1 MDRVIR
7 IGVIGIGYWGP
18 NLARNFAEANNA
30 ELVAIADLDSGRL
43 HRMKARFP
51 HIHTTKDYREF
62 FTMGVDAVVI
72 ATPPKTHYRIAMD
85 CIEHGLHVLVEKPI
99 TLDVDDAKKLNA
111 AADERRLCLM
121 TGHTFIYNP
130 AVRTIRD
137 YIQRGELGEVYYID
151 AVRTNL
157 GLFQLE
163 ADVMWDLAPHDISIA
178 NYLLGS
184 APVSVTAQG
193 GSYIMRSYNIH
204 DVVYM
209 HLKYPNDVIA
219 NIRLS
224 WLDPNKTRRITIV
237 GSKKM
242 LVYDDIETI
251 EKIRIYDIGVEALPY
266 TDNYGEFQCS
276 YRYGDVAIP
285 RIKWVEPLRMECE
298 HFVTS
303 IINGTRP
310 ETDGIAGL
318 HVVQALDAG
327 KRSLISG
334 QSELVDVTPTD
345 TAVSPHAEPVHVLA

>member
-1 MDRVIR
+1 
-7 IGVIGIGYWGP
+7 
-18 NLARNFAEANNA
+18 
-30 ELVAIADLDSGRL
+30 
-43 HRMKARFP
+43 MKARFP

-62 FTMGVDAVVI
+62 FTIGVDAVVI

>member
-1 MDRVIR
+1 MERTLK
-7 IGVIGIGYWGP
+7 IGIIGIGYWGP

-30 ELVAIADLDSGRL
+30 TLAGIADLDDKRL
-43 HRMKARFP
+43 NSMRARFP
-51 HIHTTKDYREF
+51 NAHITKNYREF
-62 FTMGVDAVVI
+62 FALGFDAVVI
-72 ATPPKTHYRIAMD
+72 ATPPKTHYKIAKD
-85 CIEHGLHVLVEKPI
+85 CLENGLHVMVEKPI
-99 TLDVDDAKKLNA
+99 TLDVDDAVELNKLA
-111 AADERRLCLM
+111 AEKNLRLM

-130 AVRTIRD
+130 AVRAIRN
-137 YIQRGELGEVYYID
+137 YITSGELGEIYYID
-151 AVRTNL
+151 TVRTNL

-184 APVSVTAQG
+184 SPKTVSAEG
-193 GSYIMRSYNIH
+193 GSYIMRSYGLH

-209 HLKYPNDVIA
+209 HLKYPGDIIA
-219 NIRLS
+219 NIRVS
-224 WLDPNKTRRITIV
+224 WLDPNKTRKLTIV

-276 YRYGDVAIP
+276 YRYGDVSIP
-285 RIKWVEPLRMECE
+285 RIKWVEPLKVECQ
-298 HFVTS
+298 HFVDC
-303 IINGTRP
+303 ILNGDTP

-318 HVVQALDAG
+318 HVVQTLEAG

-334 QSELVDVTPTD
+334 KPEEVVHTQYDDVL
-345 TAVSPHAEPVHVLA
+345 EPA